1 MCRYENT
8 HSLTL
13 NSARCDSWSS
23 LAQLICCSPVGCQ
36 KSGRNA
42 TITRS
47 KELRAKCLK
56 YLLIT
61 KEPHASGWLE
71 DQDQEF
77 FYNGIWGLKNAG
89 PSAFMLERTMLKS
102 DRIACLYP
110 VVNCVKLW
118 TFWTPLV
125 AALCGSF
132 VISKYLGIWH
142 AALFY
147 FFSFDCFC
155 FTEYIIKLQF
165 TLTLFD
171 SSCCHCDGFT
181 AVTKS
186 AMPLMMWKCNTFE
199 CPTDIIYRSL
209 AMTGGKNVP
218 HQLHITTVL
227 GELFHGRNTYL
238 FLNWL
243 AGPSVQIFTSFTPWG
258 SLART
263 SVVKMT
269 TDVLLCCIW
278 SLTTTWSRNQE
289 TDAYK
294 VISVRFQC
302 ADWIS
307 LLFSSF
313 GSILSS
319 VSFFMHMFCYTGHS
333 WLCIGHKL
341 LLL

>member
-1 MCRYENT
+1 MCHYENT

-71 DQDQEF
+71 GQDQEF
-77 FYNGIWGLKNAG
+77 FYNGIWGLKNPG
-89 PSAFMLERTMLKS
+89 PSAFLLERTMLKS

-110 VVNCVKLW
+110 VVNCVKLR

-171 SSCCHCDGFT
+171 SSCCHCDGRVLDCSNKVSHAINDVKVQYVWVSHRHHLPVPCHDWWQKRSTPTSHHDGFGRALSWQKYILVLELACGPICPDLYFLHT
-181 AVTKS
+181 MRQFSQNFSSEDDNRCLVVLHMIADNNMVSEPGNRCIQSDQRLVPMCWLDFSAVFFF
-186 AMPLMMWKCNTFE
+186 WQYFE
-199 CPTDIIYRSL
+199 F
-209 AMTGGKNVP
+209 
-218 HQLHITTVL
+218 HF
-227 GELFHGRNTYL
+227 LFRAY
-238 FLNWL
+238 
-243 AGPSVQIFTSFTPWG
+243 
-258 SLART
+258 
-263 SVVKMT
+263 
-269 TDVLLCCIW
+269 VLLYWAFLALYW
-278 SLTTTWSRNQE
+278 S
-289 TDAYK
+289 
-294 VISVRFQC
+294 
-302 ADWIS
+302 
-307 LLFSSF
+307 
-313 GSILSS
+313 
-319 VSFFMHMFCYTGHS
+319 
-333 WLCIGHKL
+333 
-341 LLL
+341 